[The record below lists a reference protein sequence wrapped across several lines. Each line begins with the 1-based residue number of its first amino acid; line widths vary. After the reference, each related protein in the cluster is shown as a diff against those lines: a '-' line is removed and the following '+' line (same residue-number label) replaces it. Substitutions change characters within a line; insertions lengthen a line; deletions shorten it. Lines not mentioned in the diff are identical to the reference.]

1 MPAGLID
8 NFGIDTPF
16 AYVTVPQVREAG
28 IKNKTDDPEFGVDD
42 APLRGLIR
50 TMSHWINRLT
60 TQWFLPVRLKQPV
73 DGARGSIARM
83 PNQIPIL
90 DLFRLRLEREGLI
103 SFDYPTIAFQVKNRY
118 VMMVTRHVRLPEY
131 PHFVVLD
138 GVFGWQQN
146 AFTPVR
152 TTLSV
157 ALDPVAGEAK
167 VVDAT
172 KFRPGDAVLVGSEPE
187 PKALHFIVEEVDTS
201 GSPHVLRYDPELTF
215 RDPEV
220 PAGTRVARY
229 GQVPDL
235 IQRACLLMIRDRIV
249 RVGELDTAED
259 PFGIGT
265 RLNSESVEGYSYSLG
280 ATPAQ
285 HGHAGGSWTT
295 GNVEVDDYLQEYSMP
310 NMYIGLA

>member
-8 NFGIDTPF
+8 QFGIDTPF
-16 AYVTVPQVREAG
+16 AYVTVPQAREAG
-28 IKNKTDDPEFGVDD
+28 IQDKVSDPEFGIDD
-42 APLRGLIR
+42 APLRRLIL

-60 TQWFLPVRLKQPV
+60 VQWFLPVRLRQPV
-73 DGARGSIARM
+73 DGARGSVARM

-90 DLFRLRLEREGLI
+90 DLFRLRLEREGLV
-103 SFDYPTIAFQVKNRY
+103 SFDYPSLAFQVKNRY

-131 PHFVVLD
+131 PHFIVMD

-152 TTLSV
+152 TTLAAAV
-157 ALDPVAGEAK
+157 APSAGFVE
-167 VVDAT
+167 VVDAS

-187 PKALHFIVEEVDTS
+187 PKALHFVVESVDTS
-201 GSPHVLRYDPELTF
+201 GAPHKVFYDPELTF

-220 PAGTRVARY
+220 PAGGRVARY

-235 IQRACLLMIRDRIV
+235 IQRACLLMIRDRTKK
-249 RVGELDTAED
+249 VGAIDTAED

-295 GNVEVDDYLQEYSMP
+295 GNVEVDDYLIQYSMP